1 MSKSLAHLREQI
13 EELQR
18 EASQLERDVV
28 VRMRREIAL
37 HGITAE
43 QLFGEPFPMA
53 AGGRAAK
60 YGDHLG
66 NTWGGRGKRPRWLQE
81 ALANGRKLEDFLL
94 VQPGPRRDGR

>member
-18 EASQLERDVV
+18 EASQLERDVI

-43 QLFGEPFPMA
+43 QLFGEPFALA
-53 AGGRAAK
+53 ADGRAAK
-60 YGDHLG
+60 YADELG

-81 ALANGRKLEDFLL
+81 ALASGRRLEDFLIARP
-94 VQPGPRRDGR
+94 VRPRSDR